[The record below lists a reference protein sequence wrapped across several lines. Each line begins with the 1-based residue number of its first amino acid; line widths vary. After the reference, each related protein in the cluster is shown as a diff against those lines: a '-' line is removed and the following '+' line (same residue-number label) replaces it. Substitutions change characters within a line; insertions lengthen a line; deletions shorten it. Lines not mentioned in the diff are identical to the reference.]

1 MQYTA
6 LHSLHVELQAKLGE
20 FAGYSMPLW
29 YPEKIISEH
38 LHTRSSASLF
48 DISHMAQLQIHGKS
62 SAAELERLIPA
73 NLLGLHQGKIR
84 YCCLT
89 NDQGGIIDDLMVTNL
104 DEDNLYLVLN
114 ASRKSVDLDHLKT
127 HFPAD
132 RLQLIED
139 RALLALQG
147 PEASNVLCRLSPG
160 TEKLSF
166 MSMMTFNILGA
177 ECYVSRCGYTGED
190 GFEISVP
197 VECVEELAREML
209 SCPEVKPAGLGARD
223 SLRLEAGL
231 SLYGQELTED
241 TTPVEAGIH
250 WTISPLRRKSGARE
264 GGFPGADIIL
274 HEIENGA
281 KKSLVGLRLKT
292 KFPAR
297 TGAKICLAE
306 DQIIGEI
313 TSGVFSPTL
322 KMPIA
327 MGYIEQAHLNSNTP
341 VFVLVRNKLHPAEL
355 VTIPFV
361 PHNYYRKQTKH

>member
-38 LHTRSSASLF
+38 HHTRSSASLF
-48 DISHMAQLQIHGKS
+48 DISHMAQLHIHGKT
-62 SAAELERLIPA
+62 SAADLEQLIPA
-73 NLLGLHQGKIR
+73 NLLGLQRGKIR

-89 NDQGGIIDDLMVTNL
+89 NDDGGIIDDLMVTNF
-104 DEDNLYLVLN
+104 DDDNLYLVLN
-114 ASRKSVDLDHLKT
+114 ASRKNVDLDHLKA

-132 RLQLIED
+132 RLQPVED

-147 PEASNVLCRLSPG
+147 PEASNILCRLSPG

-166 MSMMTFNILGA
+166 MSMMSCDILGA

-197 VECVEELAREML
+197 VEHVEELARQIL
-209 SCPEVKPAGLGARD
+209 SYSEVKPAGLGARD

-250 WTISPLRRKSGARE
+250 WSISPVRRRSGARE
-264 GGFPGADIIL
+264 GGFPGADVIL
-274 HEIENGA
+274 HELENGA
-281 KKSLVGLRLKT
+281 DKSLVGLRLKT
-292 KFPAR
+292 NAPAR

-322 KMPIA
+322 KIPIA
-327 MGYIEQAHLNSNTP
+327 MGYIERTHLHSTTSIS
-341 VFVLVRNKLHPAEL
+341 VLVRKKLQPAEL
-355 VTIPFV
+355 VPIPFV
-361 PHNYYRKQTKH
+361 PHKYYRTQTKH